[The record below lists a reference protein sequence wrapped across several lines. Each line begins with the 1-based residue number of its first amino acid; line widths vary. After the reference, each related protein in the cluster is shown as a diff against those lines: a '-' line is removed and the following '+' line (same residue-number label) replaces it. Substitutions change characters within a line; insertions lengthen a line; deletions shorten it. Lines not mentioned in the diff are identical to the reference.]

1 VCCLTKKRRE
11 KGKGRGGKKKKERGK
26 KAKGEGAA
34 LLNKPVGTGE
44 VLTVSKRREVCA
56 LQQTVPYS
64 VVDR

>member
-1 VCCLTKKRRE
+1 VCCLTKKEGKRE
-11 KGKGRGGKKKKERGK
+11 KGGGKKKKERGK